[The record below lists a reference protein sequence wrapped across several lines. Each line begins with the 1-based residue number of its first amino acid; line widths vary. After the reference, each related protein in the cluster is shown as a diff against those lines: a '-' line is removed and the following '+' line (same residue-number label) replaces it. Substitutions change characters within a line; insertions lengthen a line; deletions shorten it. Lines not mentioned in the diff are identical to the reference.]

1 MIERAN
7 AVKAVEILNL
17 DDSRKQNL
25 EQLANTN
32 SNSTETNINTS
43 AIVITSIN
51 TIGSVNKKTNNKA
64 ELKTTFLI
72 TFQDLAEFPPR
83 LKKVISTMR
92 KRRSG
97 YVLIAL
103 LFYVFVISLLAIMDP
118 MLATALNLK
127 SKWLHSAINRAE
139 HLAWSTTSPIRN
151 RLVDEVYGR
160 VQTQLIN
167 HIAKSKGSVPY
178 ECQGMLTQ
186 PESEG
191 GMLETQFGLCQPEAL
206 LDNLSG
212 LSDQTID
219 YLPVLYPE
227 HKVELSGENEIAR
240 QAIIAQNQNSYEYK
254 LTNTY
259 VGQQTIENKTFK
271 TKTGIKRQEYYH
283 WLVRADIEAKLTR
296 FRNVIRGIT
305 VYYDVTLTN
314 NYYPDDFGGGGNLCE
329 RSDNVRVGQCPVDI
343 DPLGLCQQTSYT
355 DGNGVEWMAG
365 TGPCPGLGSGDA
377 GCATSGECTDHGAFV
392 TCPLASGGQAVTIKA
407 RSTRPQIGCASLNSG
422 RAGRTV
428 DESGYTFVLVV
439 RIVSIGNTFN

>member
-7 AVKAVEILNL
+7 SVKPVELLNL
-17 DDSRKQNL
+17 GSPREQHL
-25 EQLANTN
+25 EQLANTT
-32 SNSTETNINTS
+32 STS
-43 AIVITSIN
+43 ASTSANVIVSIN
-51 TIGSVNKKTNNKA
+51 TIGSVNNKTNNKA

-72 TFQDLAEFPPR
+72 SFQDLAKFSAR
-83 LKKVISTMR
+83 LKKVISAVR

-103 LFYVFVISLLAIMDP
+103 LFYVFVISLLALMDP

-139 HLAWSTTSPIRN
+139 HLAWSTTSPVRN
-151 RLVDEVYGR
+151 RLVDEVYER

-191 GMLETQFGLCQPEAL
+191 GTLETQFGLCQPEAL
-206 LDNLSG
+206 LDG
-212 LSDQTID
+212 LNGLTDQTIN
-219 YLPVLYPE
+219 YLPTLYPDY
-227 HKVELSGENEIAR
+227 KTELTGENEIVR
-240 QAIIAQNQNSYEYK
+240 QAIIAQNENSYQYK

-283 WLVRADIEAKLTR
+283 WLVRADIEAKLTS

-314 NYYPDDFGGGGNLCE
+314 NYYPDDFGGGGNLCD
-329 RSDNVRVGQCPVDI
+329 RNNNVRVSQCPVDI

-355 DGNGVEWMAG
+355 DANGVEWLAG
-365 TGPCPGLGSGDA
+365 TGPCPSLGSGE
-377 GCATSGECTDHGAFV
+377 GPCRVTDKCVNHGAYV
-392 TCPLASGGQAVTIKA
+392 TCPLADGGQAITIKA

-422 RAGRTV
+422 RPGRTI
-428 DESGYTFVLVV
+428 DDGGYSFVLVV